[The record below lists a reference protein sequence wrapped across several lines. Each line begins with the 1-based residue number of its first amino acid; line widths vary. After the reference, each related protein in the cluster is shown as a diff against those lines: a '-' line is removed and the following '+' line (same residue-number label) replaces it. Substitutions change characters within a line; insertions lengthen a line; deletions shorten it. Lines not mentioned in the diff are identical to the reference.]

1 MCVMAE
7 DVTEMEDKEVLDH
20 RVAPWPDARL
30 TLGGS
35 EAMLQAGVANG
46 QRSRLH
52 GAILDFEL
60 ARSAPFF
67 IGREGLSTFA
77 RSIME

>member
-1 MCVMAE
+1 MAE

-35 EAMLQAGVANG
+35 EAMQQAGVANG
-46 QRSRLH
+46 QRSRH
-52 GAILDFEL
+52 RAILDFEV

-67 IGREGLSTFA
+67 IGRGGLSTFA